1 MHWFK
6 SFTERFGFTNPVRG
20 RYRPRIPSQRDMPTY
35 TGNLD
40 EALKY
45 FRSTVGQSDDFVVRI
60 FEIGKVSG
68 ALLFYTSICDK
79 RAVEDTLRAIHR
91 HRFPRRAPRPLPQYL
106 VERVLTG
113 SETMFMASTFEL
125 KEAIAAG
132 KLVLLLDVHPPAI
145 VISAKAVEHRAPD
158 QPILETSTRG
168 SQVAFVENIDINL
181 GMIRQ
186 YMSTDTL
193 VIKRWS
199 IGVRSHRVVAM
210 VYVRDIANPILVETV
225 SRRLDAIHTDIIN
238 GSAAVEQRI
247 VDHPWSLFSLVR
259 MTSRVDGT
267 CMELNQGKVAIVVD
281 GDPTV
286 LLAPATFQDFFQT
299 VEDYMHT
306 WWEATFMRVLR
317 VIAFVLA
324 VWLPALYIAFVDY
337 SPDLLPKTM
346 ALQIA
351 QSRQGVPFPAVMEVI
366 IMQLVVEILREA
378 TLRMPRQMGQAI
390 SIVGGLVVGE
400 ATVQAGIVSNVLLIV
415 VALSAVSVFVT
426 PSYEFTVMSRLGGWV
441 MIIAATL
448 LGFYGVVLATIW
460 TLFEICNLHSFGIPY
475 VDPLGGDHVKD
486 TFLDGLVRLPITVLD
501 RRPEHLHPVDTTGD
515 TDLMVPMPNPQLEK
529 WEPGGK
535 RPQRDMRRQ
544 KANWRKRKRLDL

>member
-1 MHWFK
+1 M
-6 SFTERFGFTNPVRG
+6 S
-20 RYRPRIPSQRDMPTY
+20 
-35 TGNLD
+35 
-40 EALKY
+40 
-45 FRSTVGQSDDFVVRI
+45 
-60 FEIGKVSG
+60 
-68 ALLFYTSICDK
+68 K
-79 RAVEDTLRAIHR
+79 R
-91 HRFPRRAPRPLPQYL
+91 
-106 VERVLTG
+106 
-113 SETMFMASTFEL
+113 
-125 KEAIAAG
+125 
-132 KLVLLLDVHPPAI
+132 
-145 VISAKAVEHRAPD
+145 
-158 QPILETSTRG
+158 LE
-168 SQVAFVENIDINL
+168 
-181 GMIRQ
+181 
-186 YMSTDTL
+186 
-193 VIKRWS
+193 
-199 IGVRSHRVVAM
+199 
-210 VYVRDIANPILVETV
+210 
-225 SRRLDAIHTDIIN
+225 AIHTDIIS

-267 CMELNQGKVAIVVD
+267 SMELNQGKVAIVVD

-317 VIAFVLA
+317 VIAFILA

-366 IMQLVVEILREA
+366 IMQIVVEILREA

-460 TLFEICNLHSFGIPY
+460 TLFEICNLSSFGIPY

-486 TFLDGLVRLPITVLD
+486 FFLDGLVRLPITVLD

-535 RPQRDMRRQ
+535 RPHSDMRRQ
-544 KANWRKRKRLDL
+544 KAKWRKRKRLDL

>member
-1 MHWFK
+1 
-6 SFTERFGFTNPVRG
+6 
-20 RYRPRIPSQRDMPTY
+20 
-35 TGNLD
+35 
-40 EALKY
+40 
-45 FRSTVGQSDDFVVRI
+45 
-60 FEIGKVSG
+60 
-68 ALLFYTSICDK
+68 
-79 RAVEDTLRAIHR
+79 
-91 HRFPRRAPRPLPQYL
+91 
-106 VERVLTG
+106 
-113 SETMFMASTFEL
+113 MFMASTFEL
-125 KEAIAAG
+125 KEAISSG
-132 KLVLLLDVHPPAI
+132 KLVMLLDGHPPAI

-225 SRRLDAIHTDIIN
+225 SKRLEAIHTDIIN

-317 VIAFVLA
+317 VIAFILA

-441 MIIAATL
+441 MIVAATL

-460 TLFEICNLHSFGIPY
+460 TLFEICNLYSFGIPY

-486 TFLDGLVRLPITVLD
+486 VFLDGLVRLPITVLD
-501 RRPEHLHPVDTTGD
+501 RRPEHLHPVDTTGE

-535 RPQRDMRRQ
+535 RPQHDARRQ

>member
-1 MHWFK
+1 M
-6 SFTERFGFTNPVRG
+6 E
-20 RYRPRIPSQRDMPTY
+20 
-35 TGNLD
+35 
-40 EALKY
+40 
-45 FRSTVGQSDDFVVRI
+45 
-60 FEIGKVSG
+60 
-68 ALLFYTSICDK
+68 
-79 RAVEDTLRAIHR
+79 
-91 HRFPRRAPRPLPQYL
+91 
-106 VERVLTG
+106 
-113 SETMFMASTFEL
+113 STFEL
-125 KEAIAAG
+125 KQAIAAG
-132 KLVLLLDVHPPAI
+132 KLVMLLDGHPPAI

-186 YMSTDTL
+186 HMSTDTL
-193 VIKRWS
+193 VVKRWS

-225 SRRLDAIHTDIIN
+225 SKRLEAIHTDIIS

-267 CMELNQGKVAIVVD
+267 SMELNQGKVAIVVD

-317 VIAFVLA
+317 VIAFILA

-366 IMQLVVEILREA
+366 IMQIVVEILREA

-460 TLFEICNLHSFGIPY
+460 TLFEICNLSSFGIPY

-486 TFLDGLVRLPITVLD
+486 FFLDGLVRLPITVLD

-535 RPQRDMRRQ
+535 RPHSDMRRQ
-544 KANWRKRKRLDL
+544 KAKWRKRKRLDL